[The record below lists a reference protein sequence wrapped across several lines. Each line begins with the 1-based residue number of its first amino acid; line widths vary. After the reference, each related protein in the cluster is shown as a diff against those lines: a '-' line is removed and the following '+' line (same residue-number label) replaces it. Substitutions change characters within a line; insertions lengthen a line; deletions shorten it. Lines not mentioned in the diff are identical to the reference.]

1 MSRIASRP
9 ISHLLEIHLDSWRGY
24 VVLGAIL
31 GMLLVLAGRA
41 IYLQSLRHEFLQQ
54 KGDALASRIVE
65 LPAHRGMI
73 ADRTGEPLAISTPVE
88 SLWANP
94 SAAQLNAQQ
103 LKQLAVVLDMPVQE
117 IQAKLAQTDKEFVYI
132 KRRLPPNQA
141 EAVAKLGIAGLALQR
156 EYRRYYPAGEVAAH
170 LLGFT
175 GLDDSGQEG
184 MELAYQNVLAGVP
197 GSRRVLKDRKGN
209 IFEDVESILSPKPG
223 QDLTLS
229 IDMRLQYLA
238 YRELQAAVVA
248 NKAKAGAIVVLDAKT
263 GEILALANTPSFN
276 PNNREGVK
284 PWQMRNHAVTDEY
297 EPGSTMKPFTIAAA
311 MDTGKYRPDTLIDT
325 ENGSYVIGTKRIHDA
340 HPHGMLTVS
349 QVIQKSSNVGAS
361 KIALSMT
368 PEYMWTAF
376 HNAGFGTVP
385 QVGFPGAASGSL
397 RPYQKWRTIEQ
408 ATMSYGN
415 GISVSLL
422 QLARA
427 YTVFTNH
434 GVMRPVTMLKINGAG
449 QPGTRVFSA
458 QSADA
463 LIPMLESVISPEGT
477 APQAA
482 IEGYRVAGKTGT
494 AHKPDRGGYSA
505 DKYIASFIGFAP
517 ASNPRLIIA
526 VMVDEP
532 SAGQYYGGTVSAPVF
547 KKVMQGALRQLDV
560 APDKEIT
567 QKPIPATVAGED
579 EST

>member
-1 MSRIASRP
+1 MSRIALRP
-9 ISHLLEIHLDSWRGY
+9 TSHLLEIYLQQWRGRL
-24 VVLGAIL
+24 VLGL
-31 GMLLVLAGRA
+31 MVTGFLVLTGRA
-41 IYLQSLRHEFLQQ
+41 MYLQGLHHDFLQR
-54 KGDALASRIVE
+54 KGDALASRVVE

-73 ADRTGEPLAISTPVE
+73 ADRNGEPLAISTPVE

-94 SAAQLNAQQ
+94 SSMQASSQQ
-103 LKQLAVVLDMPVQE
+103 LKQLAAILQIPVAE
-117 IQAKLAQTDKEFVYI
+117 LQAKQAQTDREFVYL
-132 KRRLPPNQA
+132 KRRLPPDQA
-141 EAVAKLGIAGLALQR
+141 EAVAKLAIPGLSLQR
-156 EYRRYYPAGEVAAH
+156 EYRRYYPAGEVSAH
-170 LLGFT
+170 ILGFT
-175 GLDDSGQEG
+175 GVDDSGQEG
-184 MELAYQNVLAGVP
+184 MELAYQSWLAGKP

-209 IFEDVESILSPKPG
+209 IFEDVEGILSPKPG
-223 QDLTLS
+223 HDLALS

-238 YRELQAAVVA
+238 YRELLAGVLA
-248 NKAKAGAIVVLDAKT
+248 NKAKAGAIVILDAKT
-263 GEILALANTPSFN
+263 GEILALANVPSFN

-297 EPGSTMKPFTIAAA
+297 EPGSTMKPFTVAAA
-311 MDTGKYRPDTLIDT
+311 MDTGKYHSDTLIDT
-325 ENGSYVIGTKRIHDA
+325 ENGSYQIGTKRIRDA

-361 KIALSMT
+361 KMALSMT
-368 PEYMWTAF
+368 PEYLWSEL

-397 RPYQKWRTIEQ
+397 RPYQKWRPIEQ

-434 GVMRPVTMLKINGAG
+434 GVMKPVTMLKQTGSEESG
-449 QPGTRVFSA
+449 VRVFSTE
-458 QSADA
+458 SADA
-463 LIPMLESVISPEGT
+463 MIPMLESVITPEGT

-482 IEGYRVAGKTGT
+482 LDGYRVAGKTGT

-505 DKYIASFIGFAP
+505 DKYIASFVGFAP

-532 SAGQYYGGTVSAPVF
+532 SAGQYYGGTVSAPIF
-547 KKVMQGALRQLDV
+547 KKVMQSALRQLDV
-560 APDKEIT
+560 APDKPVERQT
-567 QKPIPATVAGED
+567 IPAAVGED
-579 EST
+579 ETT

>member
-1 MSRIASRP
+1 MSRIAIRP
-9 ISHLLEIHLDSWRGY
+9 TSHLLEIYLQQWRGRL
-24 VVLGAIL
+24 VLGL
-31 GMLLVLAGRA
+31 MLSGFLVLAGRA
-41 IYLQSLRHEFLQQ
+41 VYLQGLHHDFLQR
-54 KGDALASRIVE
+54 KGDALASRVVE

-73 ADRTGEPLAISTPVE
+73 ADRNGEPLAISTPVE

-94 SAAQLNAQQ
+94 SSVDTSAGQ
-103 LKQLAVVLDMPVQE
+103 LKQLASVLQMPVSE
-117 IQAKLAQTDKEFVYI
+117 LQAKLADKDREFVYL
-132 KRRLPPNQA
+132 KRRLPPDQA
-141 EAVAKLGIAGLALQR
+141 EAVAKLGIDGMSLQR

-175 GLDDSGQEG
+175 SVDDNGQEG
-184 MELAYQNVLAGVP
+184 MELAYQNWLAGVP

-209 IFEDVESILSPKPG
+209 VFEDVEGILSPKPG
-223 QDLTLS
+223 HDLTLS

-238 YRELQAAVVA
+238 YRELNAAVQE

-263 GEILALANTPSFN
+263 GEILALANVPSFN

-325 ENGSYVIGTKRIHDA
+325 ENGSFQIGPKRIHDA

-361 KIALSMT
+361 KIALSMA
-368 PEYMWTAF
+368 PEYMWTAL

-397 RPYQKWRTIEQ
+397 RPYQHWRPIEQ

-427 YTVFTNH
+427 YTIFTNH
-434 GVMRPVTMLKINGAG
+434 GVLKPVTMLKQTG
-449 QPGTRVFSA
+449 PGDPGVRVFSA
-458 QSADA
+458 KSADA

-482 IEGYRVAGKTGT
+482 LDGYRVAGKTGT

-505 DKYIASFIGFAP
+505 DRYIASFIGFAP

-526 VMVDEP
+526 VMIDEP

-547 KKVMQGALRQLDV
+547 RKVMQSALRQLDV
-560 APDKEIT
+560 APDKPIT
-567 QKPIPATVAGED
+567 HQPVPTTVVGED

>member
-1 MSRIASRP
+1 
-9 ISHLLEIHLDSWRGY
+9 
-24 VVLGAIL
+24 
-31 GMLLVLAGRA
+31 
-41 IYLQSLRHEFLQQ
+41 
-54 KGDALASRIVE
+54 
-65 LPAHRGMI
+65 
-73 ADRTGEPLAISTPVE
+73 
-88 SLWANP
+88 
-94 SAAQLNAQQ
+94 
-103 LKQLAVVLDMPVQE
+103 
-117 IQAKLAQTDKEFVYI
+117 
-132 KRRLPPNQA
+132 
-141 EAVAKLGIAGLALQR
+141 
-156 EYRRYYPAGEVAAH
+156 
-170 LLGFT
+170 
-175 GLDDSGQEG
+175 
-184 MELAYQNVLAGVP
+184 
-197 GSRRVLKDRKGN
+197 
-209 IFEDVESILSPKPG
+209 
-223 QDLTLS
+223 S

-238 YRELQAAVVA
+238 YRELQAAVLA

-263 GEILALANTPSFN
+263 GEILALANVPSFN
-276 PNNREGVK
+276 PNNRVGVK
-284 PWQMRNHAVTDEY
+284 PWQMRNHAVTDEF
-297 EPGSTMKPFTIAAA
+297 EPGSTMKPFTVAAA
-311 MDTGKYRPDTLIDT
+311 MDTGKYRADSLIDT
-325 ENGSYVIGTKRIHDA
+325 EGGSYVVGTKRIRDA

-368 PEYMWTAF
+368 PEYMWTSF

-397 RPYQKWRTIEQ
+397 RPYEKWRPIEQ

-434 GVMRPVTMLKINGAG
+434 GVMKPVTMLKLKGAG
-449 QPGTRVFSA
+449 EPGVRVFSA

-463 LIPMLESVISPEGT
+463 LTPMLESVISAEGT

-482 IEGYRVAGKTGT
+482 LEGYRVAGKTGT
-494 AHKPDRGGYSA
+494 AHKPDKGGYSA
-505 DKYIASFIGFAP
+505 DKYIASFIGYAP

-560 APDKEIT
+560 APDKPIT
-567 QKPIPATVAGED
+567 QKAIPAIVAGED
-579 EST
+579 ESI